1 MMFITETIQALVFL
15 VLMFDTVRMLPTLN
29 RMAIGKANSLQPGFE
44 SAIAGARITRNLM
57 GLALVPMV
65 VAGGAAQPY
74 VPAGIVCFVAL
85 AVVHSALCG
94 IQRQVLTDW
103 REDGFGAD

>member
-1 MMFITETIQALVFL
+1 MFITETIQALVFL
-15 VLMFDTVRMLPTLN
+15 VLMFDTVRMLPLLN
-29 RMAIGKANSLQPGFE
+29 RMVTGKLDSPQPGFDR
-44 SAIAGARITRNLM
+44 AIAGARITRNLM

-85 AVVHSALCG
+85 ALVHAALCG
-94 IQRQVLTDW
+94 LQRQVLTDW
-103 REDGFGAD
+103 REDGFGAE